1 MKRMGALLAVFV
13 LTVGYGF
20 AATAGQRA
28 AEEASPGLESIF
40 EPGLLIQDRNQDD
53 VVDFVDV
60 SFLLSDNPS
69 ASDVAAAADI
79 AARLGFETMAM
90 NLPVARGEDAAVTV
104 VVGAEAVARLEA
116 EPDVAELAPREGV
129 VSVRQED
136 GRLWVLVGG
145 RNDEATRH
153 SARVLA
159 GRLPYVW
166 ELDGPT
172 INDVIGEVRDFL
184 GEQGVTV
191 NRARVSSVRV
201 SPAVEGLQVL
211 EVTAGVGSS
220 AALRQA
226 RSALRELARS
236 RRRPSRDANTPLS
249 YPGIRTLRVRLSAP
263 GARTE
268 IVEVPTTARL
278 TPGPRG
284 ARPGSV
290 AKDSL
295 DLSSLYTIE
304 GLLGD
309 SDENLIPDRMDALLS
324 PFGGGTSGMVDL
336 AARIGL
342 ESAGISIPVART
354 PDERIEPEEAPTL
367 VLIGR
372 DHPLVEPL
380 AQAGTFTPANLE
392 PGQGLIQ
399 VVPKAFGSKGA
410 IVITGNDDAG
420 LSRAL
425 SQVAERFPNVWAR
438 GDDRTTLDDVEQ
450 DLWDFLAARSPAGQ
464 AATALYKLDRLA
476 ASLAD
481 KDLASAKVSLYAEKV
496 DDGLA
501 RWLRSEANSKLRAD
515 VIEAEVFDLDVQ
527 KAELVIEDTFDVPSE
542 VEEFWRIFRERVV
555 PRVRRGRAVTLEAR
569 LSEPPEVRER
579 ITKQAL
585 DELIG
590 AGADPE
596 RSRVVVLSAYKQGY
610 SWLYDAVRPALAGKS
625 VHHLT
630 IRFAEMG
637 PPEEWPQQAM
647 YAPTRWLLE
656 MFPIDEVLAPKL
668 GIGLDQ
674 ISFEKTPIGSPAYEA
689 IAVDAGG
696 AEIFRGSFEPK
707 FVLRSYFDLFPNYE
721 KVRVTTGWIT
731 AKMDETTLADLRIV
745 TEPERFWDHYQ
756 AETLPAIYD
765 YVMKLYDGKP
775 RREDAPHF
783 GELRIELSLS
793 EPDYQLGV
801 DKEQISP
808 MESIHEE
815 IYFGTLHFFDVLGR
829 YTSGSPFDYP
839 GRILPIMR
847 PRNDGQPG
855 RCRITLTGFRSPR
868 PAVVVTYR
876 ERNGTEGTAR
886 LDVARL
892 RMDRPSALAAVVR
905 DGREGIVRLD
915 LRVKVD
921 TEADRREELLRL
933 AWQGERQVEEEILS
947 AEQVSAVLQKLERLR
962 GAGLYREA
970 LAYHDLGELRVTAH
984 WDYDFAAERSM
995 MAGLPPNG
1003 VPAPFPDI
1011 RRLLPDGYQPGKA
1024 PLVQW
1029 DTPIPPGEAY
1039 EILARMSTF
1048 PEAQVYQLGRSY
1060 LGKDNWAMDLMPPIE
1075 ASHWSRAKATTL
1087 KPTVVYSARQHANE
1101 VSSTSHVLKFAEM
1114 LLTEP
1119 EFRQKLN
1126 KANVVIHPITNADG
1140 AQLAYDLHQITP
1152 NFMLHAG
1159 YLGSLGVDVL
1169 QDQWKEH
1176 PIYPESKLRPSLWRR
1191 WLPDIFLNPHGMP
1204 DHEWVQMFS
1213 EYAPWIRNRIQ
1224 EPRSFFWMMRGWWMP
1239 GFEFLDDP
1247 KFPRHKRAAFEL
1259 RQKIA
1264 DYLRASPETMELNRG
1279 AYDRYHRYG
1288 VDFDPESFKVGY
1300 VDEVLLFTAI
1310 KGARADPQSADF
1322 MSRHPQVTIW
1332 TGSTEAPDETAH
1344 GDWLKRVAAA
1354 GLQWDKAILDYLVEG
1369 EHPVEREVRAFY
1381 QGTSLR
1387 LYRPRPPKTREAVVE
1402 GGASPRG
1409 QEPRHR

>member
-1 MKRMGALLAVFV
+1 MERKVVLLTLLILAINSSPVV
-13 LTVGYGF
+13 M
-20 AATAGQRA
+20 AGQRA
-28 AEEASPGLESIF
+28 AEEATPGLESVF
-40 EPGLLIQDRNQDD
+40 EPGFLIQDRNDDD
-53 VVDFVDV
+53 VGDFVNI

-69 ASDVAAAADI
+69 ASDVAAASDI

-90 NLPVARGEDAAVTV
+90 NLPVSRGEDDGVLV
-104 VVGAEAVARLEA
+104 VVGDEALARLKA
-116 EPDVAELAPREGV
+116 ESDVVELAPHEGFLMV
-129 VSVRQED
+129 LEKE
-136 GRLWVLVGG
+136 GRLALLVGG
-145 RNDEATRH
+145 QDGDAIRR
-153 SARVLA
+153 SAQVLA

-166 ELDGPT
+166 GLDGPT
-172 INDVIGEVRDFL
+172 LKDVTVGVRDFL
-184 GEQGVTV
+184 SGQGVSV
-191 NRARVSSVRV
+191 DAIRVSSLRV
-201 SPAVEGLQVL
+201 HSAVEGLQML
-211 EVTAGVGSS
+211 EVTVEVGSL
-220 AALRQA
+220 AGLRRA

-236 RRRPSRDANTPLS
+236 RRRPSREANSLLS
-249 YPGIRTLRVRLSAP
+249 YQGVRSLQVRLEAF
-263 GARTE
+263 GVRAE
-268 IVEVPTTARL
+268 LVEVPTTARL

-284 ARPGSV
+284 SRPGSA
-290 AKDSL
+290 AKDNL
-295 DLSSLYTIE
+295 DLSNFYTVE

-324 PFGGGTSGMVDL
+324 PFGDGTSGMIDL

-354 PDERIEPEEAPTL
+354 PNQTIEPEEEPTL

-372 DHPLVEPL
+372 DHPLVKPL
-380 AQAGTFTPANLE
+380 AREGTVASANLE

-410 IVITGNDDAG
+410 VVITGKDQAG

-425 SQVAERFPNVWAR
+425 SQVAEQFPNIGAR
-438 GDDRTTLDDVEQ
+438 GDDRTTIDDVEE
-450 DLWDFLAARSPAGQ
+450 DLWDLLAARSPAGQ

-476 ASLAD
+476 QSLAE
-481 KDLASAKVSLYAEKV
+481 KDLATAHVTFYAEKI
-496 DDGLA
+496 DEGLA
-501 RWLRSEANSKLRAD
+501 GWLRSEANTKLGAD
-515 VIEAEVFDLDVQ
+515 VIKTELFDLDVQ
-527 KAELVIEDTFDVPSE
+527 KAELVFDDTFDVPSE
-542 VEEFWRIFRERVV
+542 VEEFWDIFRERVV

-579 ITKQAL
+579 IKQQAL
-585 DELIG
+585 QELVR
-590 AGADPE
+590 AGADPDH
-596 RSRVVVLSAYKQGY
+596 SQVVVLSSYKQGY
-610 SWLYDAVRPALAGKS
+610 SWLYDVVRPALAGKS

-656 MFPIDEVLAPKL
+656 IFPIDEVLAPKL
-668 GIGLDQ
+668 GIDLKQ
-674 ISFEKTPIGSPAYEA
+674 ISFEKTPIGSSAYEA
-689 IAVDAGG
+689 IAVDAAG
-696 AEIFRGSFEPK
+696 AEIFSGSFEPK

-731 AKMDETTLADLRIV
+731 ARMEGTMLTDQRIV
-745 TEPERFWDHYQ
+745 TEPESFWDHYQ
-756 AETLPAIYD
+756 AKTLPAIYD

-783 GELRIELSLS
+783 GELRIELNLS
-793 EPDYQLGV
+793 EPDYQVGV

-815 IYFGTLHFFDVLGR
+815 IYFGTLHFFDLLGQ

-839 GRILPIMR
+839 GRILPIMK
-847 PRNDGQPG
+847 PRGDGLPG
-855 RCRITLTGFRSPR
+855 RCRITLTGFGSPR
-868 PAVVVTYR
+868 PAVVVNYR
-876 ERNGTEGTAR
+876 ERNGVEGTSR
-886 LDVARL
+886 LDVPRIS
-892 RMDRPSALAAVVR
+892 MDRPSALAAVVR
-905 DGREGIVRLD
+905 DGREGIERLD

-921 TEADRREELLRL
+921 TERDQREELLQL
-933 AWQGERQVEEEILS
+933 AWRGDRQVEEEILS
-947 AEQVSAVLQKLERLR
+947 AEQVSAIIQNLEKLR

-970 LAYHDLGELRVTAH
+970 LAYVDLGEFRVTSY
-984 WDYDFAAERSM
+984 WDYDFSDERSLIVE
-995 MAGLPPNG
+995 LPPNG
-1003 VPAPFPDI
+1003 APTPFPDI
-1011 RRLLPDGYQPGKA
+1011 RRLLPKGYQQGQV

-1039 EILARMSTF
+1039 EILAKMSTF
-1048 PEAQVYQLGRSY
+1048 PEARVYQIGQSY

-1075 ASHWSRAKATTL
+1075 TSHWSRAKATTL

-1101 VSSTSHVLKFAEM
+1101 VSSTSHVLKFAEL

-1126 KANVVIHPITNADG
+1126 KANVIIHPITNADG

-1169 QDQWKEH
+1169 KDQWQEH
-1176 PIYPESKLRPSLWRR
+1176 PIYPESKLRTEIWRR

-1213 EYAPWIRNRIQ
+1213 EYVPWVRGRIQ
-1224 EPRSFFWMMRGWWMP
+1224 EPRSFFWAMRGWWMP

-1247 KFPRHKRAAFEL
+1247 KYPRHKNAAFEL

-1264 DYLRASPETMELNRG
+1264 DYIRVSPETMELNQG

-1288 VDFDPESFKVGY
+1288 VDFDPGSFKIGY
-1300 VDEVLLFTAI
+1300 VDGVLLFTNI
-1310 KGARADPQSADF
+1310 KGSRADPQSTDF

-1332 TGSTEAPDETAH
+1332 TGGTEAPDETAQ

-1369 EHPVEREVRAFY
+1369 NHQVERKMRAFY
-1381 QGTSLR
+1381 GGMAMSLH
-1387 LYRPRPPKTREAVVE
+1387 RPRPPKTTSAFSEHTSTSE
-1402 GGASPRG
+1402 SPLP
-1409 QEPRHR
+1409 QY